1 MTNIQVFKELC
12 QDLHQASEPKVPYT
26 TVVLKVLQTR
36 YARLLPEEM
45 ELPDIAYVLDI
56 PYKTVSNI
64 TNRVLGTTT
73 STSSKSLLR
82 VLAQRMCLKDFVYEK
97 VLDDDLIHELVR

>member
-12 QDLHQASEPKVPYT
+12 QDLHQASQPKVSYT

-36 YARLLPEEM
+36 YAKLLPEEM

-64 TNRVLGTTT
+64 SNKVLGI
-73 STSSKSLLR
+73 STSPNSKSLLR
-82 VLAQRMCLKDFVYEK
+82 VLANRMHLKDFVHEK
-97 VLDDDLIHELVR
+97 ILDDDLTHELIR